1 MLSQARKSCVNNS
14 VIIYIFKFDPELLF
28 FFILLTRSNKQFR
41 LHEYLSFGRGLIV
54 MTELQNL
61 GEKNRTKI
69 QAFTCFD
76 KLISELVVGYG
87 EARDASEIL
96 K

>member
-1 MLSQARKSCVNNS
+1 
-14 VIIYIFKFDPELLF
+14 
-28 FFILLTRSNKQFR
+28 
-41 LHEYLSFGRGLIV
+41 